1 MPIVR
6 IESSVPLAT
15 SARAAA
21 LVILAASV
29 ERGLGVRPPS
39 EVRLQLVDVDPST
52 TVIYQGG
59 GVTGKPWVVANA
71 QILPGRSAET
81 LEAFIA
87 SFSDDIAL
95 TFGVER
101 THVRVLIEIVANELW
116 GIGGR
121 SAALTAR

>member
-1 MPIVR
+1 
-6 IESSVPLAT
+6 
-15 SARAAA
+15 
-21 LVILAASV
+21 VILAASV

-39 EVRLQLVDVDPST
+39 EVRLRLTDVDPST
-52 TVIYQGG
+52 TVIYNDG

-71 QILPGRSAET
+71 QILPGRSAATIED
-81 LEAFIA
+81 FIA

-101 THVRVLIEIVANELW
+101 THVRVLIEIVAKELW

-121 SAALTAR
+121 SAALAAR